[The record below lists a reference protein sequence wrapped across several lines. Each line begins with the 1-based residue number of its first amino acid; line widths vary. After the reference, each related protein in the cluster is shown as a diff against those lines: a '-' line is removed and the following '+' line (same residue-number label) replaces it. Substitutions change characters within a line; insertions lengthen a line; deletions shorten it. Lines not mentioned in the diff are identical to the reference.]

1 MKHGIPFF
9 YIWRNLLARR
19 WTTSLTA
26 GGMALVVFV
35 FTAVQM
41 LEAGLRSTLIQTGSP
56 DNVVVIRAASQTE
69 IQSSIERNQA
79 RVLTGLPHISL
90 DSTGRL
96 LLAQECLVLI
106 TLNKKQSG
114 SPANITVRGSDATGL
129 MLRPQIKLITG
140 RAFRPGSNEIV
151 VGSSIARGFTRAG
164 LGEYLFFARRKWQIV
179 GIFDAGKTGFN
190 SEIWGDGEQMMQ
202 AFRRPVYSSVV
213 FQLDDTW
220 AFDDI
225 SAQIQADRRLN
236 LEAKREN
243 IFYADQSKI
252 MATFISILGAT
263 LSIIFSIGAILGA
276 MITMYGSV
284 ASRTGEIGALRAMGF
299 RQSRILL
306 AFLTESLMLSLLGG
320 AAGIGAATSMQWI
333 TISTMN
339 WQTFSELAFSFTL
352 TPGIVTSALAFSLL
366 MGFIGGFLPAARAA
380 RLHIV
385 DALRAA

>member
-1 MKHGIPFF
+1 MKYGIPLL

-19 WTTSLTA
+19 WTTLLTA

-79 RVLTGLPHISL
+79 RILASLPHISL
-90 DSTGRL
+90 DASGHPR
-96 LLAQECLVLI
+96 LAQECLVLI

-114 SPANITVRGSDATGL
+114 TPANITVRGSNATGL
-129 MLRPQIKLITG
+129 ALRPQIKLIAG
-140 RAFRPGSNEIV
+140 RAFKAGSNEII
-151 VGSSIARGFTRAG
+151 VGSSIARDFSGVG
-164 LGEYLFFARRKWQIV
+164 LGQNLFFARRQWQVV

-213 FQLDDTW
+213 FQMDDPR
-220 AFDDI
+220 AFDAI
-225 SAQIQADRRLN
+225 SARIQADRRLN

-252 MATFISILGAT
+252 MATFISILGTT
-263 LSIIFSIGAILGA
+263 LSVIFSIGAIIGA

-299 RQSRILL
+299 RQNRILL
-306 AFLTESLMLSLLGG
+306 AFLTESLLLSLLGG
-320 AAGIGAATSMQWI
+320 GAGIVAATGMQWI

-352 TPGIVTSALAFSLL
+352 TPGIATSALAFSLL

-380 RLHIV
+380 KLNIV